1 MAHSATSCQRYNG
14 NDPAGPPRE
23 LKVTSMERL
32 SGDKVGGD
40 ERVPLEHR
48 LLSQGR
54 WLLEGRFADYC
65 LRVLMAFFSA
75 WTTA

>member
-1 MAHSATSCQRYNG
+1 
-14 NDPAGPPRE
+14 
-23 LKVTSMERL
+23 MEQL

-40 ERVPLEHR
+40 ERVLE
-48 LLSQGR
+48 S
-54 WLLEGRFADYC
+54 RFADYC